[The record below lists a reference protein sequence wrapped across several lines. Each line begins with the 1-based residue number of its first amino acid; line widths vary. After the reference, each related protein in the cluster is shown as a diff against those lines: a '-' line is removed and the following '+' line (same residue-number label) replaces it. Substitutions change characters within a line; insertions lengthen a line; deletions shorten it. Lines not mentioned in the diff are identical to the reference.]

1 MELENLTKVKL
12 VRLRRPKAACSPSCA
27 DYRPNRNAEVL
38 WDIGHTKGRQST
50 GGIGQGKEIKNLNV
64 ANVLKVQQ

>member
-50 GGIGQGKEIKNLNV
+50 GGIGQEKEIKNLNV
-64 ANVLKVQQ
+64 ADVLKVQE